1 MIEEPSQECDSSLGH
16 KELSR
21 KAVDDQVTSEVLKL
35 VVNAATHGVGA
46 KARYIRLLKNGKWS
60 TDAAT
65 ASAAGYV
72 EEITQLVPA
81 LPSKAGK
88 TMASKAMVTQKPV
101 VVDNVIT
108 AELILL

>member
-21 KAVDDQVTSEVLKL
+21 KVVVDQATSEVLKV
-35 VVNAATHGVGA
+35 VVNAAPHGVSA
-46 KARYIRLLKNGKWS
+46 KAGYIRLLNNGKWS

-72 EEITQLVPA
+72 EEIT
-81 LPSKAGK
+81 
-88 TMASKAMVTQKPV
+88 
-101 VVDNVIT
+101 
-108 AELILL
+108 

>member
-46 KARYIRLLKNGKWS
+46 KAR
-60 TDAAT
+60 
-65 ASAAGYV
+65 
-72 EEITQLVPA
+72 
-81 LPSKAGK
+81 
-88 TMASKAMVTQKPV
+88 
-101 VVDNVIT
+101 
-108 AELILL
+108 